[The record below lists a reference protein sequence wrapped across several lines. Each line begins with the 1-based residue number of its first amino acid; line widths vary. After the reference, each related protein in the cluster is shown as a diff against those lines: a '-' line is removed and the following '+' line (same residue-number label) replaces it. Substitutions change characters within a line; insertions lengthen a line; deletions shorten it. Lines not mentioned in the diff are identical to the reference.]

1 MSVKFRVAWFE
12 LDMRATPICNEIGHR
27 NGICVSSPLLLVEWL
42 KTCPLAW
49 RLFVTYSFLLLVLTE
64 NECEI
69 ARRLV

>member
-1 MSVKFRVAWFE
+1 
-12 LDMRATPICNEIGHR
+12 MRANPTCNEIAYR

-64 NECEI
+64 NEGEMAC
-69 ARRLV
+69 RLV